1 MDLSH
6 VIENLT
12 NIGYDATIIKDS
24 ELNTRLRDRDIEV
37 WNNNNRYIVTKG
49 YSSEAQLSTW
59 LFDQIIISF
68 IYDSIPTRYRNNLY
82 FLLVVEFENSTK
94 KELSWKITEI
104 EKNDRVCRKYVIESM
119 EDLKRVPALNNNFM
133 ENKEEL
139 FDFEKEF
146 KNRLFTNS
154 AAIDQYGEITQRIK
168 EIVDVYFEKYDEQD
182 DNATEKKI
190 LIKKIIERRSEEN

>member
-1 MDLSH
+1 MMDLSH

-82 FLLVVEFENSTK
+82 F
-94 KELSWKITEI
+94 
-104 EKNDRVCRKYVIESM
+104 Y
-119 EDLKRVPALNNNFM
+119 
-133 ENKEEL
+133 
-139 FDFEKEF
+139 
-146 KNRLFTNS
+146 
-154 AAIDQYGEITQRIK
+154 
-168 EIVDVYFEKYDEQD
+168 
-182 DNATEKKI
+182 
-190 LIKKIIERRSEEN
+190 